1 MGTTTRFHAIIAALA
16 ALGLALGMGSAVA
29 GDHEDIYQNEVADST
44 DLTSD
49 DLSDRQL
56 EAFLNAAGQVQDI
69 RASYAEMLREA
80 GDADERA
87 ELRQGA
93 ADDMETAI
101 QFAGI
106 DIETYRG
113 IGYLYRN
120 DDEVRRRLDRMA
132 SGM

>member
-1 MGTTTRFHAIIAALA
+1 MGTTTRFHAIIATLA
-16 ALGLALGMGSAVA
+16 ALGLALGMGAAVA
-29 GDHEDIYQNEVADST
+29 ADHDDIYENEVADST

-80 GDADERA
+80 GDANERA

>member
-101 QFAGI
+101 QFSGI

-120 DDEVRRRLDRMA
+120 DDQVRQRLDRMA

>member
-16 ALGLALGMGSAVA
+16 ALGLAFGMGSAVA

-101 QFAGI
+101 QFNGI

-120 DDEVRRRLDRMA
+120 DDEVKRRLDRMA